1 MALGPPRRLDNAEIL
16 RVMAGA
22 GVRHFG
28 DAAAPPQRLPPQPSS
43 GLARQDGVGATADGL
58 ERRSSAVSSR
68 FRSTAG
74 SSGGEALFAAL
85 PRSTGRATNPYLSL
99 PGAAHA
105 PNAHL
110 PFARPPSRVP
120 VTPLA
125 PHVPVTAGAVLGRR
139 AAAPC
144 RDPAAAPSTLVAD
157 AAAAGLKVD
166 TAPPWLGSADAGEGA
181 ERRRRSPRRT
191 HSGDTAPPLSASVA
205 ADAVEEVTAGAPGHA
220 GWRCNAR
227 ERLPN
232 SGPPPAQPCA
242 VENTSPASPMSAD
255 SARHGHKTLNAIIQ
269 HGNDLVLDRA
279 RALSDSILQRH
290 ERVNALLA

>member
-120 VTPLA
+120 QAYAEKPLCGGGCMELA
-125 PHVPVTAGAVLGRR
+125 NDQRRGGAGPPGGGALQGPRRGPLHARCRCGGRGPEGGYGPAV
-139 AAAPC
+139 
-144 RDPAAAPSTLVAD
+144 
-157 AAAAGLKVD
+157 AGQ
-166 TAPPWLGSADAGEGA
+166 
-181 ERRRRSPRRT
+181 RRRGGGS
-191 HSGDTAPPLSASVA
+191 
-205 ADAVEEVTAGAPGHA
+205 
-220 GWRCNAR
+220 
-227 ERLPN
+227 
-232 SGPPPAQPCA
+232 
-242 VENTSPASPMSAD
+242 
-255 SARHGHKTLNAIIQ
+255 
-269 HGNDLVLDRA
+269 
-279 RALSDSILQRH
+279 
-290 ERVNALLA
+290 